1 MMAERR
7 VMKLDKEVILEAVR
21 SEKCPM
27 LDEMDLKKASKPEI
41 IKHLREACCP
51 ALDRLAGLDV

>member
-1 MMAERR
+1 MAERR
-7 VMKLDKEVILEAVR
+7 VEKMDKEVILEAVR

-51 ALDRLAGLDV
+51 ALEKLAGIK

>member
-1 MMAERR
+1 
-7 VMKLDKEVILEAVR
+7 MKLDKEVILEAVR

-41 IKHLREACCP
+41 VKHLREACCP
-51 ALDRLAGLDV
+51 ALEKLAGIK